1 MAKSMPKTSAIDD
14 ERDQIG
20 LNVAAVQK
28 FYARESD
35 KLSHSQRLLERLSE
49 LAGHPLF
56 FVIILL
62 FVGMWAGLNMLCR
75 ALGWSEFDPAPFF
88 WLQGIVGLFAW
99 LTATGVLS
107 RQNRLAKL
115 AEQRSNLDLKVILL
129 TEQKVAKLI
138 DLMEELRRDL
148 PNVKDRHD
156 PSVESL
162 QQAMNPSK
170 VLEALDDKQTSP
182 SAAQDS
188 SPAA

>member
-1 MAKSMPKTSAIDD
+1 MAKSKHKTSAIDD

-35 KLSHSQRLLERLSE
+35 KLSQSQRLLERLSE
-49 LAGHPLF
+49 LAGQPLF
-56 FVIILL
+56 FVFILL
-62 FVGMWAGLNMLCR
+62 FVGTWAGLNMLCH
-75 ALGWSEFDPAPFF
+75 ALGWVEFDPAPFF
-88 WLQGIVGLFAW
+88 WLQGFVGLFAW

-138 DLMEELRRDL
+138 DLIEELRRDL

-170 VLEALDDKQTSP
+170 VLEALDDNQSTP
-182 SAAQDS
+182 LAARD
-188 SPAA
+188 

>member
-1 MAKSMPKTSAIDD
+1 MAKSKPKTSASDD

-20 LNVAAVQK
+20 LNVAAVQN

-56 FVIILL
+56 FVFILL
-62 FVGMWAGLNMLCR
+62 FVGTWAGLNVLCR
-75 ALGWSEFDPAPFF
+75 ALGRAEFDPAPFF

-170 VLEALDDKQTSP
+170 VLEALDDRL
-182 SAAQDS
+182 DNS
-188 SPAA
+188 STTQE